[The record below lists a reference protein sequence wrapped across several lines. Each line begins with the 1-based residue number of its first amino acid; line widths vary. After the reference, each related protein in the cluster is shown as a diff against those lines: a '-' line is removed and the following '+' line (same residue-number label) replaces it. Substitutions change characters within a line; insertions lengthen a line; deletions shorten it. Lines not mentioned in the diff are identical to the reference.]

1 MVCLL
6 SRSSSV
12 HSPTPQRQT
21 DRHTERQTDRAA
33 CVLFLFFFFP
43 CLHCCCCCRGWET
56 SSQRHRRRYGKE
68 ARGPLR
74 VACVFVFVCV
84 YVCVCGGGG
93 LFLLFLLF
101 LLLSPSSHPASS
113 TLKRLCVSPQVLPVE
128 NYVNDLADHTFDQL
142 LQSNRFLKVRFE
154 NSKRVCFHFSPALPS
169 MFLAP

>member
-1 MVCLL
+1 MSSFSQFICSFANTTETDRQTHRETDRQSSVCAFSFFSFSLVFTVAVVAADGKPHHNGTDAGMGKRQGGLCASHVCLCL
-6 SRSSSV
+6 
-12 HSPTPQRQT
+12 
-21 DRHTERQTDRAA
+21 
-33 CVLFLFFFFP
+33 CV
-43 CLHCCCCCRGWET
+43 CMC
-56 SSQRHRRRYGKE
+56 
-68 ARGPLR
+68 
-74 VACVFVFVCV
+74 VCV
-84 YVCVCGGGG
+84 GGGG